1 MLEEKT
7 TMSKRYLV
15 LSLMT
20 VFVLLIAAC
29 APQAPATS
37 APATEPPAEPTQA
50 ATEEPTEVATEP
62 PAPAEPKIL
71 RLSGG
76 ASDFGTIDPALATQS
91 AEIQIAE
98 TTSLGVVRQ
107 NETTGE
113 IELAMATGY
122 EVSDDGLTYT
132 VDIMEGVPWVHFNAE
147 TGQVETVKDCQSNDR
162 MVTAQDFVYGI
173 TRTIDPATA
182 SDYAYAL
189 LPYIAGAAEFNDGT
203 NTDPAAVGVKAI
215 DENTIEYTFTAP
227 AVYNL
232 NLLGLWIA
240 HATPEWLI
248 AGDDCT
254 EAAADRWTEQEFF
267 QGYGPYTLKEWVHDS
282 NLTLIKNP
290 FWPGN
295 QTVPQAKI
303 DEIQFRFLDASPALA
318 EFDAGNLDI
327 AGIPSEEWDRIH
339 ADPAYTDMIRP
350 VYTLGT
356 EWYGFNTKLAPT
368 DDARVRLALS
378 LAIDRELLVQQ
389 VVKGGIP
396 AQFFTNPGAA
406 GAPKP
411 ELYPDGGV
419 KYDPERAKEL
429 LDEYLTEK
437 NLTAADLKLTLMANS
452 SEGNQKTGEAIVG
465 MWKDG
470 LGIDVTFVTQERA
483 VYLDTRKEGKE
494 NIYRNSWVQDYPDAN
509 NFLFDVFGLNA
520 AFTSVVDW
528 PINVGLNASEEYEPG
543 SNENFDKFTEL
554 LQQAATEEDPQA
566 RMDLYAQAEQILLVD
581 EAVVAPLYWY
591 TDDILIRP
599 EIQDTESITGYD
611 HWEKWDIQR

>member
-1 MLEEKT
+1 
-7 TMSKRYLV
+7 MSKRNLAFSLITILV
-15 LSLMT
+15 LI
-20 VFVLLIAAC
+20 IAAC

-37 APATEPPAEPTQA
+37 APAAEEPSQPTQA
-50 ATEEPTEVATEP
+50 ATEEPTEAATEP
-62 PAPAEPKIL
+62 PAAEPKIL
-71 RLSGG
+71 RLAPL
-76 ASDFGTIDPALATQS
+76 ASDFSTIDPALATQS

-107 NETTGE
+107 NETTTE

-132 VDIMEGVPWVHFNAE
+132 MDIMDNVPWVHYNAD
-147 TGQVETVKDCQSNDR
+147 TGQVEIVKDCQGNDR

-173 TRTIDPATA
+173 VRTIDPATA

-189 LPYIAGAAEFNDGT
+189 LPYIAGAAEFSDGS
-203 NTDPAAVGVKAI
+203 NTDPASVGVKAV

-240 HATPEWLI
+240 HATPQWLI
-248 AGDDCT
+248 EGDDCT

-267 QGYGPYTLKEWVHDS
+267 QGYGPYTLKEWIHDS

-295 QTVPQAKI
+295 ETVPQAKI
-303 DEIQFRFLDASPALA
+303 DEIEHRFLDASPALA
-318 EFDAGNLDI
+318 EFEAGNLDI
-327 AGIPSEEWDRIH
+327 AGIPTEEYDRIH
-339 ADPAYTDMIRP
+339 TDPAYADMIRTQN
-350 VYTLGT
+350 TLGT
-356 EWYGFNTKLAPT
+356 EWYGFNNQLAPT
-368 DDARVRLALS
+368 DDQRVRLALS
-378 LAIDRELLVQQ
+378 LAIDRELLTQQ

-396 AQFFTNPGAA
+396 AQFFTNPAAA

-411 ELYPDGGV
+411 EQYPDGGV
-419 KYDPERAKEL
+419 QYDPGRAKEL

-437 NLTAADLKLTLMANS
+437 NIGAEDLKLTLMANS
-452 SEGNQKTGEAIVG
+452 SEGHQRNGEAIVG
-465 MWKDG
+465 MWKDV
-470 LGIDVTFVTQERA
+470 LGIDVTFITQELA
-483 VYLDTRKEGKE
+483 VYRDTRKEGKE

-520 AFTSVVDW
+520 AFTNVVDW
-528 PINVGLNASEEYEPG
+528 PINVGLNTAEEYTPG
-543 SNENFDKFTEL
+543 DNPNFDKFTEL
-554 LQQAATEEDPQA
+554 LEQAANEQDPQA

-581 EAVVAPLYWY
+581 EAVLAPLYWY
-591 TDDILIRP
+591 STEFLIRP
-599 EIQDTESITGYD
+599 EIQDTKSVTGYD
-611 HWEKWDIQR
+611 HYEKWDIQR

>member
-1 MLEEKT
+1 
-7 TMSKRYLV
+7 MSKRFLTISLV
-15 LSLMT
+15 T
-20 VFVLLIAAC
+20 IFVLLTSAC
-29 APQAPATS
+29 APQATAMPPAG
-37 APATEPPAEPTQA
+37 TEPPAATDAPTD
-50 ATEEPTEVATEP
+50 EPTEVSTEP
-62 PAPAEPKIL
+62 PAPAEAKVL

-76 ASDFGTIDPALATQS
+76 ASDFGTIDPSLATQS
-91 AEIQIAE
+91 AEIQIVE
-98 TTSLGVVRQ
+98 STSLGVVRQ
-107 NETTGE
+107 NETTAE

-132 VDIMEGVPWVHFNAE
+132 VDLMEDVPWVRYNAD
-147 TGQVETVKDCQSNDR
+147 TGQVEVVKDCQGNDR
-162 MVTAQDFVYGI
+162 MVTAQDFVYGT

-189 LPYIAGAAEFNDGT
+189 LPYLAGASDFNDGT
-203 NTDPAAVGVKAI
+203 ITDPASVGVKAV

-232 NLLGLWIA
+232 NLLGLWVV
-240 HATPEWLI
+240 HAEPQWLI
-248 AGDDCT
+248 EGDDCT
-254 EAAADRWTEQEFF
+254 QAASDQWTEQEFF
-267 QGYGPYTLKEWVHDS
+267 QGYGPFTLKEWVHDAS
-282 NLTLIKNP
+282 LTLIKNP

-295 QTVPQAKI
+295 ETVPQAKI

-327 AGIPSEEWDRIH
+327 TGIPSEDWDRIH
-339 ADPAYTDMIRP
+339 ADETYTDMIRP

-368 DDARVRLALS
+368 DDQRVRLALS
-378 LAIDRELLVQQ
+378 LAIDRETLVKN
-389 VVKGGIP
+389 VNKGGIP
-396 AQFFTNPGAA
+396 ARFFTNPGAA
-406 GAPKP
+406 GGPKP

-419 KYDPERAKEL
+419 QYDPERAKEL

-437 NLTAADLKLTLMANS
+437 NITAEDLKLTLLANS
-452 SEGNQKTGEAIVG
+452 SEGNQRNGEAIVG
-465 MWKDG
+465 MWQEV

-483 VYLDTRKEGKE
+483 VYLDTRKDGKE

-509 NFLFDVFGLNA
+509 NFLLDVFGLNA
-520 AFTSVVDW
+520 AFTNVVDW
-528 PINVGLNASEEYEPG
+528 PINVGLNDSEEYTPG
-543 SNENFDKFTEL
+543 SNENFDRFTEL
-554 LQQAATEEDPQA
+554 LEQAANEQDPQA

>member
-1 MLEEKT
+1 MFEEKS

-15 LSLMT
+15 ISLIT
-20 VFVLLIAAC
+20 VFILLVSAC

-37 APATEPPAEPTQA
+37 AETEPPA
-50 ATEEPTEVATEP
+50 ATEP
-62 PAPAEPKIL
+62 ATDVPTEAPTPAEPKIL

-76 ASDFGTIDPALATQS
+76 ASDFGTIDPSLATQS

-107 NETTGE
+107 NETTAE

-132 VDIMEGVPWVHFNAE
+132 VTLMQDVPWVHYNAD
-147 TGQVETVKDCQSNDR
+147 TGQVEVVKDCQGNDR

-189 LPYIAGAAEFNDGT
+189 LPYLAGAAEFNDGT
-203 NTDPAAVGVKAI
+203 NTDPASVGVKAV
-215 DENTIEYTFTAP
+215 DESTIEYTFTAP

-240 HATPEWLI
+240 HAEPQWLI
-248 AGDDCT
+248 EGDDCT
-254 EAAADRWTEQEFF
+254 QAAADQWTEQEFF
-267 QGYGPYTLKEWVHDS
+267 QGYGPFTLKEWVHDAS
-282 NLTLIKNP
+282 LTLIKNP

-295 QTVPQAKI
+295 ETVPQPKI

-327 AGIPSEEWDRIH
+327 TGIPSEEWDRIH
-339 ADPAYTDMIRP
+339 ADPAYADMIRP

-356 EWYGFNTKLAPT
+356 EWYGFNNKLAPT
-368 DDARVRLALS
+368 DDQRVRLALS
-378 LAIDRELLVQQ
+378 LAIDRDLLVKQ

-406 GAPKP
+406 GGPKP
-411 ELYPDGGV
+411 EQYPDAGI

-429 LDEYLTEK
+429 LNEYLTEK
-437 NLTAADLKLTLMANS
+437 NLQPADLKLTLMANS
-452 SEGNQKTGEAIVG
+452 TEGNQKTGEAIVG
-465 MWKDG
+465 MWKDT

-483 VYLDTRKEGKE
+483 VYLDTRTEGKE

-520 AFTSVVDW
+520 AFTDVVDW
-528 PINVGLNASEEYEPG
+528 PINVGLNTSEEYKPG
-543 SNENFDKFTEL
+543 SNPNFDKFTEL
-554 LQQAATEEDPQA
+554 LQQAANEQDAQK

-599 EIQDTESITGYD
+599 EIKDTESITGYD

>member
-1 MLEEKT
+1 
-7 TMSKRYLV
+7 MSKRYLV
-15 LSLMT
+15 LSLLT
-20 VFVLLIAAC
+20 VFVLLAAAC
-29 APQAPATS
+29 TPAAPAT
-37 APATEPPAEPTQA
+37 TEGPSEPEPTQA
-50 ATEEPTEVATEP
+50 ATEASTEP

-71 RLSGG
+71 RLAPL

-107 NETTGE
+107 NETTTE
-113 IELAMATGY
+113 IELAIATGY

-132 VDIMEGVPWVHFNAE
+132 VDIMEGVPWVHYNADSGE
-147 TGQVETVKDCQSNDR
+147 VEVVKDCQGNDR
-162 MVTAQDFVYGI
+162 MVTAQDFAYGLV
-173 TRTIDPATA
+173 RTIDPATA

-189 LPYIAGAAEFNDGT
+189 LPYIAGAADFNDGT
-203 NTDPAAVGVKAI
+203 NTDPASVGVKAV
-215 DENTIEYTFTAP
+215 DENTVEYTFTAP

-240 HATPEWLI
+240 HAAPQWLI
-248 AGDDCT
+248 EGDDCT
-254 EAAADRWTEQEFF
+254 EAAGDRWTEQEYF

-295 QTVPQAKI
+295 ETVPQARI
-303 DEIQFRFLDASPALA
+303 DEIEHRFLDTSPALS

-327 AGIPSEEWDRIH
+327 AAIPSEEWDRIH

-356 EWYGFNTKLAPT
+356 EWYGFNNQLAPT
-368 DDARVRLALS
+368 DDQRVRLALS

-389 VVKGGIP
+389 VTKGGIP

-406 GAPKP
+406 GGPKP
-411 ELYPDGGV
+411 EQYPDGGV
-419 KYDPERAKEL
+419 KYDPDRAREL

-437 NLTAADLKLTLMANS
+437 NLTAEDLKMTLMANS

-465 MWKDG
+465 MWKDV
-470 LGIDVTFVTQERA
+470 LGIDVTFVAQERA
-483 VYLDTRKEGKE
+483 VYLDTRKDGKE

-520 AFTSVVDW
+520 AFTSIVDW
-528 PINVGLNASEEYEPG
+528 PINVGLADAEEYTPG
-543 SNENFDKFTEL
+543 SNPNFDKFTEL
-554 LQQAATEEDPQA
+554 LQQAANEQDQQA

-591 TDDILIRP
+591 SDDILVRP
-599 EIQDTESITGYD
+599 EIQDTKSITGYD
-611 HWEKWDIQR
+611 HYEKWDIVR

>member
-1 MLEEKT
+1 
-7 TMSKRYLV
+7 MSKRYLA
-15 LSLMT
+15 LSLIV
-20 VFVLLIAAC
+20 VFVLLAAAC
-29 APQAPATS
+29 T
-37 APATEPPAEPTQA
+37 PPAPTAAPSGPEEPEPTQA
-50 ATEEPTEVATEP
+50 ATEPPTEP

-76 ASDFGTIDPALATQS
+76 ASDFGTIDPSLATQS

-107 NETTGE
+107 NETTAE

-132 VDIMEGVPWVHFNAE
+132 VHIMEGVPWVHYNAE
-147 TGQVETVKDCQSNDR
+147 SGEVEVVQDCDGNDR
-162 MVTAQDFVYGI
+162 NVTAQDFAYGLV
-173 TRTIDPATA
+173 RTIDPATA

-189 LPYIAGAAEFNDGT
+189 LPYIVGAAEFNDGT
-203 NTDPAAVGVKAI
+203 NTDPESVGVKAV

-240 HATPEWLI
+240 HAAPQWLI
-248 AGDDCT
+248 EGDDCT
-254 EAAADRWTEQEFF
+254 QAAADRWTEQEFF
-267 QGYGPYTLKEWVHDS
+267 QGYGPFTLKEWIHDS

-290 FWPGN
+290 FWTGN
-295 QTVPQAKI
+295 ETIPQAKI
-303 DEIQFRFLDASPALA
+303 DEIQFRFLDSSPMLA

-327 AGIPSEEWDRIH
+327 SAIPSEEWDRIH
-339 ADPAYTDMIRP
+339 ADPAYAEMIRP

-356 EWYGFNTKLAPT
+356 EWYGFNNQLAPT
-368 DDARVRLALS
+368 DDQRVRLALS
-378 LAIDRELLVQQ
+378 LAIDRDLLVKQ

-406 GAPKP
+406 AGPKP

-419 KYDPERAKEL
+419 KYDPEKAKQL
-429 LDEYLTEK
+429 LEDYLTEK
-437 NLTAADLKLTLMANS
+437 NLTAADLKMTLMANS
-452 SEGNQKTGEAIVG
+452 TEGNQKTGEAIVG
-465 MWKDG
+465 MWKEV

-483 VYLDTRKEGKE
+483 VYLDTRTDGKE

-520 AFTSVVDW
+520 AFTDVVDW
-528 PINVGLNASEEYEPG
+528 PMNVGLATAEEYAPG
-543 SNENFDKFTEL
+543 DNPNFDKFTEL
-554 LQQAATEEDPQA
+554 LQQAANEQDA
-566 RMDLYAQAEQILLVD
+566 KKRMDLYAQAEQILIVD

-599 EIQDTESITGYD
+599 EIKDTESITGYD
-611 HWEKWDIQR
+611 HWEKWDIER

>member
-1 MLEEKT
+1 
-7 TMSKRYLV
+7 MSKRYLAISLLTV
-15 LSLMT
+15 LFL
-20 VFVLLIAAC
+20 FVSAC
-29 APQAPATS
+29 APQATATTAPVGTEEPAQPEPTQPATE
-37 APATEPPAEPTQA
+37 PATEPPA
-50 ATEEPTEVATEP
+50 
-62 PAPAEPKIL
+62 AEPKIL

-76 ASDFGTIDPALATQS
+76 ADDFGTIDPSLATQS

-107 NETTGE
+107 NETTAE

-122 EVSDDGLTYT
+122 EVSEDGLTYT
-132 VDIMEGVPWVHFNAE
+132 VDLMEGVPWVHYNAD
-147 TGQVETVKDCQSNDR
+147 TGQVEVVKDCQGNDR
-162 MVTAQDFVYGI
+162 TVTAQDFVYGI

-189 LPYIAGAAEFNDGT
+189 LPYLAGAAEFNDGT
-203 NTDPAAVGVKAI
+203 NPDPASVGVKAI

-240 HATPEWLI
+240 HAEPQWLI
-248 AGDDCT
+248 EGDDCT
-254 EAAADRWTEQEFF
+254 EAAGDRWTEQEFF
-267 QGYGPYTLKEWVHDS
+267 QGYGPFTLKEWVHDT

-295 QTVPQAKI
+295 ETVPQAKI
-303 DEIQFRFLDASPALA
+303 DEIEHRFLDASAALA
-318 EFDAGNLDI
+318 EFEAGNLDI

-339 ADPAYTDMIRP
+339 ADPAYADMIRP

-368 DDARVRLALS
+368 DDQRVRLALS

-411 ELYPDGGV
+411 EQYPDGGI
-419 KYDPERAKEL
+419 KYDPERAKAL
-429 LDEYLTEK
+429 LDEYLAEK
-437 NLTAADLKLTLMANS
+437 NLTPADLKLTLMANAT
-452 SEGNQKTGEAIVG
+452 EGNQKTGEAIVG
-465 MWKDG
+465 MWKDV

-483 VYLDTRKEGKE
+483 VYLDTREEGKE

-520 AFTSVVDW
+520 AFTGVVDW
-528 PINVGLNASEEYEPG
+528 PINVGLTESEEYTPG
-543 SNENFDKFTEL
+543 SNENFDRFTEL
-554 LQQAATEEDPQA
+554 LEQAATEQDAQA
-566 RMDLYAQAEQILLVD
+566 RMDLYAQAEQILLEE

-611 HWEKWDIQR
+611 HYEKWDILR

>member
-1 MLEEKT
+1 
-7 TMSKRYLV
+7 MSKRYLAM
-15 LSLMT
+15 SLVT
-20 VFVLLIAAC
+20 IFVLLISAC
-29 APQAPATS
+29 APQAIATT
-37 APATEPPAEPTQA
+37 APVGTEEPSEPEPTQA
-50 ATEEPTEVATEP
+50 ATEPPIEP
-62 PAPAEPKIL
+62 PAAEPKIL

-76 ASDFGTIDPALATQS
+76 ATDFGTIDPSLATQS

-107 NETTGE
+107 NETTAE

-132 VDIMEGVPWVHFNAE
+132 VDIMENVPWVHYNAE
-147 TGQVETVKDCQSNDR
+147 TSEVEVVKDCQGDDR

-189 LPYIAGAAEFNDGT
+189 LPYLAGAAEFNDGT
-203 NTDPAAVGVKAI
+203 STDPASVGVKAI

-240 HATPEWLI
+240 HAEPQWLI
-248 AGDDCT
+248 EGDDCT
-254 EAAADRWTEQEFF
+254 EAAGDRWTEQEFF

-295 QTVPQAKI
+295 ETVPQAKI

-327 AGIPSEEWDRIH
+327 TGIPSEEWDRIH
-339 ADPAYTDMIRP
+339 ADPAYADMIRP

-368 DDARVRLALS
+368 DDQRVRLALS
-378 LAIDRELLVQQ
+378 LAIDRDLLVKQ

-419 KYDPERAKEL
+419 KYDPERAKAL
-429 LDEYLTEK
+429 LDEYLAEK
-437 NLTAADLKLTLMANS
+437 NLTAEDLQLTLMANS
-452 SEGNQKTGEAIVG
+452 TEGNQKTGEAIVG
-465 MWKDG
+465 MWKEV

-483 VYLDTRKEGKE
+483 VYLDTRTEGKE

-520 AFTSVVDW
+520 AFTDVVDW
-528 PINVGLNASEEYEPG
+528 PINVGLTESEEYTPG
-543 SNENFDKFTEL
+543 SNENFDRFTEL
-554 LQQAATEEDPQA
+554 LEQAANEQDAQA
-566 RMDLYAQAEQILLVD
+566 RMDLYAQAEQILLEE

>member
-1 MLEEKT
+1 
-7 TMSKRYLV
+7 MSKRYLAFSLITILV
-15 LSLMT
+15 LI
-20 VFVLLIAAC
+20 IAAC
-29 APQAPATS
+29 APQAPATQPPSTTEEPS
-37 APATEPPAEPTQA
+37 APTEAATEEPEPTEAATEPPA
-50 ATEEPTEVATEP
+50 
-62 PAPAEPKIL
+62 AEPKIL
-71 RLSGG
+71 RLAPL

-107 NETTGE
+107 NETTAE

-132 VDIMEGVPWVHFNAE
+132 VDIMDNVPWVHYNAD
-147 TGQVETVKDCQSNDR
+147 TGQVEIVKDCQGNDR

-189 LPYIAGAAEFNDGT
+189 LPYIAGAAEFSDGT
-203 NTDPAAVGVKAI
+203 NTDPASVGVKAV

-240 HATPEWLI
+240 HATPQWLI
-248 AGDDCT
+248 EGDDCT

-267 QGYGPYTLKEWVHDS
+267 QGYGPYTLKEWIHDS

-295 QTVPQAKI
+295 ETVPQAKI
-303 DEIQFRFLDASPALA
+303 DEIEHRFLDASPSLA
-318 EFDAGNLDI
+318 EFEAGNLDI
-327 AGIPSEEWDRIH
+327 AGIPTEEYDRIH
-339 ADPAYTDMIRP
+339 TDPAYADMIRTQN
-350 VYTLGT
+350 TLGT
-356 EWYGFNTKLAPT
+356 EWYGFNNQLAPT
-368 DDARVRLALS
+368 DDQRVRLALS
-378 LAIDRELLVQQ
+378 LAIDRDLLVQQ

-406 GAPKP
+406 GAPKA
-411 ELYPDGGV
+411 EQYPDGGV

-437 NLTAADLKLTLMANS
+437 NLAPEDLKLTLMANS
-452 SEGNQKTGEAIVG
+452 SETHQRNGEAIVG
-465 MWKDG
+465 MWKEV
-470 LGIDVTFVTQERA
+470 LGIDVMFITQELA
-483 VYLDTRKEGKE
+483 VYRDTRKEGKE

-520 AFTSVVDW
+520 AFTNVVDW
-528 PINVGLNASEEYEPG
+528 PINVGLNTADEYTPG
-543 SNENFDKFTEL
+543 DNPNFDKFTEL
-554 LQQAATEEDPQA
+554 LEQAANEQDPQA

-581 EAVVAPLYWY
+581 EAVLAPLYWY
-591 TDDILIRP
+591 STEFLIRP
-599 EIQDTESITGYD
+599 EIIDTESITGYD
-611 HWEKWDIQR
+611 HYEKWDIQR

>member
-1 MLEEKT
+1 
-7 TMSKRYLV
+7 MSKRYLA
-15 LSLMT
+15 LSLLT
-20 VFVLLIAAC
+20 IFVLLITAC
-29 APQAPATS
+29 TQPAPAT
-37 APATEPPAEPTQA
+37 ADEPSETEPTQA
-50 ATEEPTEVATEP
+50 ATDAPTEP
-62 PAPAEPKIL
+62 PASAEPKIL
-71 RLSGG
+71 RLAPL

-107 NETTGE
+107 NETTAE

-122 EVSDDGLTYT
+122 EVSDNGLTYT
-132 VDIMEGVPWVHFNAE
+132 IHLMENVPWVHYNADS
-147 TGQVETVKDCQSNDR
+147 GQVEVVKDCQGNDR
-162 MVTAQDFVYGI
+162 MVTAQDFVYGMV
-173 TRTIDPATA
+173 RTIDPATA
-182 SDYAYAL
+182 SEYAYAL
-189 LPYIAGAAEFNDGT
+189 LPYIAGAADFNAGT
-203 NTDPAAVGVKAI
+203 NTDPESVGVKAV
-215 DENTIEYTFTAP
+215 DEYTVEYTFTAP

-240 HATPEWLI
+240 HATPQWLI
-248 AGDDCT
+248 EGDDCT
-254 EAAADRWTEQEFF
+254 EAAGDRWTEQEFF
-267 QGYGPYTLKEWVHDS
+267 QGYGPFTLKEWVHDS

-290 FWPGN
+290 LWPGN
-295 QTVPQAKI
+295 ETVPQAKI
-303 DEIQFRFLDASPALA
+303 DEIEHRFLDTSPQLA

-327 AGIPSEEWDRIH
+327 SAISSEEWDRIH
-339 ADPAYTDMIRP
+339 ADPAYADMIRP

-356 EWYGFNTKLAPT
+356 EWYGFNNQLAPT
-368 DDARVRLALS
+368 DDQRVRLALS

-406 GAPKP
+406 GGPKP
-411 ELYPDGGV
+411 EQYPDGGV

-429 LDEYLTEK
+429 LNEYLTEK
-437 NLTAADLKLTLMANS
+437 NIAAEDLKLTLMANS

-465 MWKDG
+465 MWKEV

-483 VYLDTRKEGKE
+483 VYLDTRKDGKE

-528 PINVGLNASEEYEPG
+528 PINVGLDGSGEYTPG
-543 SNENFDKFTEL
+543 SNENFDKFVEL
-554 LQQAATEEDPQA
+554 LQQAANEQDA
-566 RMDLYAQAEQILLVD
+566 KKRMDLYAQAEQILLVD

-591 TDDILIRP
+591 TDDILVRP
-599 EIQDTESITGYD
+599 EIKDTKSITGYD
-611 HWEKWDIQR
+611 HYEKWDIQR

>member
-1 MLEEKT
+1 
-7 TMSKRYLV
+7 MSKRYLA
-15 LSLMT
+15 LSLLT
-20 VFVLLIAAC
+20 VFVLLAAAC
-29 APQAPATS
+29 TPAAPA
-37 APATEPPAEPTQA
+37 ATEAPSEPEPTQA
-50 ATEEPTEVATEP
+50 ATEAPTEP

-71 RLSGG
+71 RLAPL

-107 NETTGE
+107 NETTTE
-113 IELAMATGY
+113 IELAIATGY

-132 VDIMEGVPWVHFNAE
+132 VDIMEGVPWVHYNADSGE
-147 TGQVETVKDCQSNDR
+147 VEVVKDCQGNDR
-162 MVTAQDFVYGI
+162 MVTAQDFAYGLV
-173 TRTIDPATA
+173 RTIDPATA

-189 LPYIAGAAEFNDGT
+189 LPYITGAADFNDGT
-203 NTDPAAVGVKAI
+203 STDPASVGVKAV
-215 DENTIEYTFTAP
+215 DENTVEYTFTAP

-240 HATPEWLI
+240 HAAPQWLI
-248 AGDDCT
+248 EGDDCT
-254 EAAADRWTEQEFF
+254 EAAGDRWTEQEFF

-295 QTVPQAKI
+295 ETVPQARI
-303 DEIQFRFLDASPALA
+303 DEIEHRFLDTSPALS

-327 AGIPSEEWDRIH
+327 AAIPSEEWDRIH
-339 ADPAYTDMIRP
+339 ADPAYADMIRP

-356 EWYGFNTKLAPT
+356 EWYGFNNQLAPT
-368 DDARVRLALS
+368 DDQRVRLALS

-389 VVKGGIP
+389 VIKGGIP

-406 GAPKP
+406 GGPKP
-411 ELYPDGGV
+411 EQYPDGGV
-419 KYDPERAKEL
+419 KYDPDRAREL

-437 NLTAADLKLTLMANS
+437 NLTAEDLKMTLMANS

-465 MWKDG
+465 MWKDV
-470 LGIDVTFVTQERA
+470 LGIDVTFVAQERA
-483 VYLDTRKEGKE
+483 VYLDTRKDGKE

-520 AFTSVVDW
+520 AFTSIVDW
-528 PINVGLNASEEYEPG
+528 PINVGLTDAEEYTPG
-543 SNENFDKFTEL
+543 SRLSAISLTVRSH
-554 LQQAATEEDPQA
+554 AWSSCSS
-566 RMDLYAQAEQILLVD
+566 MYV
-581 EAVVAPLYWY
+581 
-591 TDDILIRP
+591 
-599 EIQDTESITGYD
+599 S
-611 HWEKWDIQR
+611 

>member
-1 MLEEKT
+1 
-7 TMSKRYLV
+7 MSKRYLA
-15 LSLMT
+15 LSLVT
-20 VFVLLIAAC
+20 VFVLLASAC

-37 APATEPPAEPTQA
+37 VQTEAPVTTEPATEVP
-50 ATEEPTEVATEP
+50 TEEVV
-62 PAPAEPKIL
+62 PAEPKIL

-76 ASDFGTIDPALATQS
+76 ASDFGTIDPSLATQS

-107 NETTGE
+107 NETTAE

-122 EVSDDGLTYT
+122 QVSDDGLTYT
-132 VDIMEGVPWVHFNAE
+132 VDLMEGVPWVHYNAD
-147 TGQVETVKDCQSNDR
+147 TGQVEVVKDCQGNDR
-162 MVTAQDFVYGI
+162 LVTAQDFVYGI

-189 LPYIAGAAEFNDGT
+189 LPYLAGAAEFNDGT
-203 NTDPAAVGVKAI
+203 NTDPASVGVKAV

-240 HATPEWLI
+240 HAEPQWLI
-248 AGDDCT
+248 EGDDCT
-254 EAAADRWTEQEFF
+254 EAAGDRWTEQEFF
-267 QGYGPYTLKEWVHDS
+267 QGYGPFILKEWVHDAS
-282 NLTLIKNP
+282 LSLIKNP

-295 QTVPQAKI
+295 ETVPQAKI

-327 AGIPSEEWDRIH
+327 TGIPSEEWDRIH
-339 ADPAYTDMIRP
+339 ADPASTDMIRP

-368 DDARVRLALS
+368 DDQRVRLALS
-378 LAIDRELLVQQ
+378 LAIDRDLLVKQ

-406 GAPKP
+406 GGPKP
-411 ELYPDGGV
+411 EQYPDGGV

-429 LDEYLTEK
+429 LNEYLTEK
-437 NLTAADLKLTLMANS
+437 NLQPADLKLTLMANS
-452 SEGNQKTGEAIVG
+452 TENNQKTGEAIVG
-465 MWKDG
+465 MWKDV

-483 VYLDTRKEGKE
+483 VYLDTRTEGKE

-520 AFTSVVDW
+520 AFTDVVDW
-528 PINVGLNASEEYEPG
+528 PINVGLTAAEEYTPG
-543 SNENFDKFTEL
+543 SNPNFDTFTEL
-554 LQQAATEEDPQA
+554 LQQAANEQDAKA

-599 EIQDTESITGYD
+599 AIQDTESITGYD